1 MGAGLLWALR
11 RPVRNSLVFLL
22 FLKGKSTILDQV
34 APGGPREAIPDYSG
48 LAWAGLHCL
57 PSMLDFDAIYLVPF
71 ALGPLGE
78 HFCTL
83 FTWYRLLWDPW
94 GSIFARYLQWYFFV
108 AAGHQ
113 IASLHVIY
121 NGIL

>member
-22 FLKGKSTILDQV
+22 FLKGKSTILGQV

-57 PSMLDFDAIYLVPF
+57 PSMLDFDAIYVVPF

-94 GSIFARYLQWYFFV
+94 GSIFARYLRGVLSLGSAWD
-108 AAGHQ
+108 AL
-113 IASLHVIY
+113 LHVIY
-121 NGIL
+121 VGF